1 MRNSILIIS
10 FVAIVISIFFLNQEG
25 KDKVNTKIRSPSTNT
40 NKKLNEFKNIP
51 SIVKK
56 KKDVFE
62 NLKKEDKAAFEK
74 DTRIKEYF
82 FKKKLKIGKK
92 NYYLGKTIRGI
103 KKENYKEEMGELIK
117 EVGDYTYFK
126 VKEMEVDES
135 LKRVDGFPVMLKKSN
150 GILNVLTGTILLRVK
165 STKALIKLEEKY
177 GFNVI
182 QAFPNLNTYFVNLRK
197 EDNIL
202 ELTEK
207 LKNEPETFTVE
218 PEVLG
223 PIFLPL

>member
-10 FVAIVISIFFLNQEG
+10 FVAVVISLFFLNQER
-25 KDKVNTKIRSPSTNT
+25 KDKVNTKLRGPSANT
-40 NKKLNEFKNIP
+40 NNQLNEFKNIP

-56 KKDVFE
+56 KKDIFE
-62 NLKKEDKAAFEK
+62 NLKKEDKVAFEK

-82 FKKKLKIGKK
+82 FKKKIKIGKK
-92 NYYLGKTIRGI
+92 SYYLGKTIRGI
-103 KKENYKEEMGELIK
+103 KKESYKEEMGELIK

-126 VKEMEVDES
+126 VKEMEEGES
-135 LKRVDGFPVMLKKSN
+135 LNRTDGFPVMLKKSN
-150 GILNVLTGTILLRVK
+150 GVLNVLTGKIFLRVK
-165 STKALIKLEEKY
+165 SSKALINLEEKY

-182 QAFPNLNTYFVNLRK
+182 QSFPNLNTYFVKLRK

-202 ELTEK
+202 KLTEK
-207 LKNEPETFTVE
+207 IKSEPETFTVE
-218 PEVLG
+218 PEILG